1 MPTWISSPRELSFG
15 YMALATSFR
24 FKLLGGKRLPTML
37 GSATRQTSSYTGVSH
52 WWWPI
57 HCFLRSLI
65 SHFFH
70 PARFSFYLFFI
81 HFLWFKSLSLNLKI
95 VWGSIV
101 MHHCLELTTEL
112 TISLQRRPANRNVSL
127 ARACS
132 LTVDVTVGFLTCCQY
147 FYLQP
152 AIPRFTQFDTFIM

>member
-1 MPTWISSPRELSFG
+1 MMTNTLLPQIINLTFFPSCQVFILFIFLS
-15 YMALATSFR
+15 
-24 FKLLGGKRLPTML
+24 TM
-37 GSATRQTSSYTGVSH
+37 
-52 WWWPI
+52 
-57 HCFLRSLI
+57 
-65 SHFFH
+65 
-70 PARFSFYLFFI
+70 
-81 HFLWFKSLSLNLKI
+81 SLSLNLKI